1 MKRQKNKLQQGFTLL
16 ELLVVLAI
24 LGALA
29 GLVGPQVMKH
39 LGESKT
45 KTARVQIEDLA
56 AAMDM
61 YRLDNGRYP
70 STEQGL
76 LALVE
81 KPGDAEYWNG
91 PYLRKN
97 KIPKDPWNKDYQF
110 AAPGEHGKFDIYTLG
125 LDAKQGGEGEDKD
138 VASWE

>member
-1 MKRQKNKLQQGFTLL
+1 MKQNRINLQTGFTLL

-39 LGESKT
+39 LGESKS

-61 YRLDNGRYP
+61 YRLDTGRYP
-70 STEQGL
+70 TTEQGL
-76 LALVE
+76 EALVE
-81 KPGDAEYWNG
+81 QPGDAKNWNG

-97 KIPKDPWNKDYQF
+97 KIPKDPWNNDYHY
-110 AAPGEHGKFDIYTLG
+110 ASPGEHGKFDIYSLG
-125 LDAKQGGEGEDKD
+125 LDEQQGGEGEDQD
-138 VASWE
+138 IASWE

>member
-1 MKRQKNKLQQGFTLL
+1 MKQKIQVQHGFTLL

-39 LGESKT
+39 LSKS
-45 KTARVQIEDLA
+45 KVQTAKVQIEELA

-61 YRLDNGRYP
+61 YRLDTGRYP
-70 STEQGL
+70 SSEQGL

-81 KPGDAEYWNG
+81 KPGDNDFWNG

-97 KIPKDPWNKDYQF
+97 KIPKDPWNNDYHF
-110 AAPGEHGKFDIYTLG
+110 ASPGKHGQFDIYSLG
-125 LDAKQGGEGEDKD
+125 MDEKEGGEGENQDI
-138 VASWE
+138 VSWE